1 LKSWLGSNPASTQR
15 TRPLRQ
21 LEARVRLGAS
31 GRETRWRAARSRAR
45 GRVWAGARII
55 ADTLSLI
62 RYPIPFPAPCPRL
75 CLCQR
80 WHTMPETTAP
90 PPPFPYP
97 FLPSRS
103 RQKFD
108 TSKLLIPFDVGQI
121 VRPVEN

>member
-31 GRETRWRAARSRAR
+31 GRETRWRAARSRAC
-45 GRVWAGARII
+45 GRVWAGVRII

-62 RYPIPFPAPCPRL
+62 RYPIPCPAPCPRL

-80 WHTMPETTAP
+80 WHTMPETTARACA
-90 PPPFPYP
+90 
-97 FLPSRS
+97 PSS
-103 RQKFD
+103 PQ
-108 TSKLLIPFDVGQI
+108 P
-121 VRPVEN
+121 RPRPSPIHSCQAAPVKNLTPLSC